1 MLECVAEIERGKKR
15 YGEVEIMN
23 DCPCVFFSSK
33 MLTKVDISITIKDLQ
48 IEMII
53 NIISVMSIIK

>member
-1 MLECVAEIERGKKR
+1 
-15 YGEVEIMN
+15 MN